1 MAVEL
6 NQTSSKPSVA
16 VIILA
21 AGYSFRMKR
30 FKPLLPLGSVR
41 AVEKAVYSFQEA
53 GFRDIRV
60 VLGHRA
66 NELHPVL
73 EGLGV
78 QRISNDNYADGM
90 FSSVKKGIASLTQEV
105 DGFFLLPV
113 DNPIIQKETLFKLY
127 ETFNLGKLGIVY
139 PAFQGERG
147 HPPLI
152 SSQYKDKI
160 LSWNGDGG
168 LKRLLEYYQED
179 SVDVETGDPG
189 VLMDMDTP
197 EDYRKMLEYVGCV
210 SLPTEDEC
218 YELLRVNNTPAKVI
232 EHCKQV
238 AWLSCF
244 LGRQLVQAGCALNL
258 ELLKTAALLH
268 DIAKGKA
275 NHAQAG
281 AKIMHKY
288 PQIADII
295 ASHMDITLDSAQ
307 ALSEKE
313 IVYLADKLVAN
324 DQIIPL
330 QERFKVALERHRNE
344 PEIRENV
351 RQRFDNAFVIQARM
365 EQVLK
370 KQIIN
375 LCRLELRERRKWIK
389 R

>member
-1 MAVEL
+1 E
-6 NQTSSKPSVA
+6 
-16 VIILA
+16 
-21 AGYSFRMKR
+21 
-30 FKPLLPLGSVR
+30 
-41 AVEKAVYSFQEA
+41 
-53 GFRDIRV
+53 
-60 VLGHRA
+60 
-66 NELHPVL
+66 
-73 EGLGV
+73 
-78 QRISNDNYADGM
+78 GM
-90 FSSVKKGIASLTQEV
+90 FSSVKTGIASLTQEV

-127 ETFNLGKLGIVY
+127 ETFNLGKFGIVY
-139 PAFQGERG
+139 PSFQGERG

-152 SSQYKDKI
+152 SCRYTDQI

-168 LKRLLEYYQED
+168 LKRLLEYYQAD

-197 EDYRKMLEYVGCV
+197 EDYQKMLEYVGCV
-210 SLPTEDEC
+210 SLPREDEC
-218 YELLRVNNTPAKVI
+218 YELLRVNSTPAKVI

-258 ELLKTAALLH
+258 ELLKAAALLH

-295 ASHMDITLDSAQ
+295 ASHMDITLEADQ

-330 QERFKVALERHRNE
+330 QERFKVALERYRNE
-344 PEIRENV
+344 PEIREKV
-351 RQRFDNAFVIQARM
+351 RQRFDNGVVIQARM

-370 KQIIN
+370 KHIIN
-375 LCRLELRERRKWIK
+375 LCRLELRRDANG
-389 R
+389 